1 MFFFQVDIAFAPF
14 IERFQ
19 PFSLEVKKYDIIAGR
34 PNLAA
39 WIKVQ

>member
-1 MFFFQVDIAFAPF
+1 MFFFQVDIAYAPF
-14 IERFQ
+14 IARFQ
-19 PFSLEVKKYDIIAGR
+19 PFSLEVKKYDIIEGR